1 MIQFNLEYPEN
12 DKIYFS
18 KTPKEAAKN
27 AFNELQKKNKN
38 EISRIIISNNNS
50 KKNYEFIAITDKK
63 IKQFTSVYQS
73 RNPIQLG
80 GSSNIDD
87 DQFYDE
93 INKISGNINLS
104 VSELSKILNKKFKPN
119 NDEVILLLQD
129 GISKIENINHNIS
142 IIADSIVP
150 KNKNFIDQENKK
162 NTSDD
167 IKSINNKVAITL
179 QENKGDTSE
188 LKENKLDISKLKENK
203 VDKLDLKENKGDK
216 LDLKEN
222 KVNKLDL
229 KENKVD
235 TSDLEDV
242 SEESNNLSTIDI
254 KKNIKND
261 INKNKLNLQ
270 KGCSIM

>member
-119 NDEVILLLQD
+119 NDDVILLLQD

-203 VDKLDLKENKGDK
+203 VDKLDLKENK
-216 LDLKEN
+216 
-222 KVNKLDL
+222 VNKLDL

-254 KKNIKND
+254 KENIKND
-261 INKNKLNLQ
+261 ISKNKLNLQ